1 MNIGLLMFLIVL
13 MVVVAALLPVILK
26 QLAGGKVVPAGSLP
40 YRKKDY
46 LLTVAERSFFE
57 VLQSVVGEQLH
68 IFAKV
73 RLADVVWIPKGTQN
87 WQSHFNRVQSK
98 QLDFILCDRQNV
110 APLLVIELDDSSHER
125 ADRMERDAFID
136 SALGAASLPI
146 LHVTAKRS
154 YVPKELAAL
163 IEEKLR

>member
-1 MNIGLLMFLIVL
+1 MNIGLLMLLIVGL
-13 MVVVAALLPVILK
+13 VVVAVLLPIILK
-26 QLAGGKVVPAGSLP
+26 QLAGGKTAPAGSPP

-46 LLTVAERSFFE
+46 LLTAAERSFFE

-110 APLLVIELDDSSHER
+110 TPLLAIELDDSSHER
-125 ADRMERDAFID
+125 ADRKERDAFID
-136 SALGAASLPI
+136 GAVDAAGLPI

-154 YVPKELAAL
+154 YAPKELAAL